1 MMKMTM
7 LTVIAATAATLAAGE
22 TDPNQELKTQ
32 VQKEKTALSQA
43 QETNREQTGAAAALQ
58 DRIAVTDGKNPAA
71 AQEKKAQ
78 IILQNQFNTDY
89 NGWGKNPADADI
101 QISEL
106 DGEKVLAIKSDGKS
120 AMLQCGFNV
129 PEGKT
134 LRFTVKMRADNVVR
148 QQDSGILGTK
158 FLIMMPQDGKMQW
171 PGVNSEVG
179 SFDWREFSFT
189 QTIPFGTK
197 NVVLLLGLQNAKG
210 TVWFKN
216 LTVEVID

>member
-1 MMKMTM
+1 MKFTL
-7 LTVIAATAATLAAGE
+7 LTIAAVGSTLLVAGE

-32 VQKEKTALSQA
+32 VEKEKTALTQA
-43 QETNREQTGAAAALQ
+43 QETNREQTGAAAALL
-58 DRIAVTDGKNPAA
+58 DRIAVTDGKTPAPVA
-71 AQEKKAQ
+71 EKKAQ
-78 IILQNQFNTDY
+78 IILKNQFNADY

-101 QISEL
+101 QIAEL
-106 DGEKVLAIKSDGKS
+106 AGEKVLTVKSDGKS

-134 LRFTVKMRADNVVR
+134 LRFTVKMRAQDVVR

-171 PGVNSEVG
+171 PGVNAEAG
-179 SFDWREFSFT
+179 SFDWRDFSFT

-197 NVVLLLGLQNAKG
+197 NIVLLLGLQNAKG
-210 TVWFKN
+210 TVWFKD